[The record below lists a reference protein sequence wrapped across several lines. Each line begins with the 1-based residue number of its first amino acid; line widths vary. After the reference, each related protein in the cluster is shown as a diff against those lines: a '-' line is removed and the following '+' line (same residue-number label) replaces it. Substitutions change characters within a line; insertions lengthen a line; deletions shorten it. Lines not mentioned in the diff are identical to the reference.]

1 MILKLIFNNQMNKKR
16 KILIVFDDMV
26 ADIFINGKLNP
37 IVI

>member
-26 ADIFINGKLNP
+26 SDIFINGKLNP

>member
-26 ADIFINGKLNP
+26 VDIFINGKLNP

>member
-1 MILKLIFNNQMNKKR
+1 MILKLTFNNQMNKKR

-26 ADIFINGKLNP
+26 GDIFINGKLNP